1 MRVQSQGA
9 DQIREAML
17 RLSEVASQT
26 SVSLREFNSA
36 TDHLREAVG
45 GLKDE
50 VSRFQ
55 LGAADAVVSPAG
67 HGRLIRDRRRERPSG
82 RGQAM
87 LLLTF
92 QAAGQLYAVDAARI
106 VEVVPR
112 VNLRPLP
119 HAQAFLAGVFE
130 YRGDVVPVVDL
141 GVLLG
146 AGPAPDRLS
155 TRIILVDRAAVAPR
169 KPADDRDAEAS
180 SEPSPSVPTR
190 PDDRSWA

>member
-1 MRVQSQGA
+1 
-9 DQIREAML
+9 
-17 RLSEVASQT
+17 
-26 SVSLREFNSA
+26 
-36 TDHLREAVG
+36 
-45 GLKDE
+45 
-50 VSRFQ
+50 
-55 LGAADAVVSPAG
+55 
-67 HGRLIRDRRRERPSG
+67 
-82 RGQAM
+82 M

-130 YRGDVVPVVDL
+130 YRGDVVLVVDL

-146 AGPAPDRLS
+146 AEPAPDRLS

-169 KPADDRDAEAS
+169 GRAEDLDAEAYS
-180 SEPSPSVPTR
+180 GPSRASRNR
-190 PDDRSWA
+190 PNGRFWG